1 MKKIKFWI
9 YIDRELS
16 ELQPKFEK
24 IFGVDNLYRD
34 YENVW
39 EWIES
44 SDSASSLYLNISRT
58 HDWEKGEYN
67 KPIMITVESN
77 TEEDLNEEK
86 IANLIKDELNCEVF
100 TGEIFADNNDNP
112 IIGEKRKY

>member
-1 MKKIKFWI
+1 MKKMKFWI
-9 YIDRELS
+9 YIERDLI

-44 SDSASSLYLNISRT
+44 SDRTLNIYLNISRP
-58 HDWEKGEYN
+58 HDWEKGEYD

-77 TEEDLNEEK
+77 NENKLNEEE
-86 IANLIKDELNCEVF
+86 IASMIKNGLKCEVF
-100 TGEIFADNNDNP
+100 AGEIFADENDNP
-112 IIGEKRKY
+112 VIGEKRKY